1 MPPAGGSAGG
11 LVRCSKRDA
20 HRWCSPACWRSDGPA
35 EVACKPARWRSSHHW
50 SSRNL
55 LDPIHPAPTR
65 PHLEGTINKWGY
77 LRTWRWRHVW
87 LPLVWSEGRCRLLGI
102 ESWRCRIEVNPCRIF
117 LWWKRAEG
125 NCSRNSRDKFE
136 SKRWRACRLRPRG
149 VRGGMGSSPER
160 GVERVGG
167 ARELAGVG
175 EWSASKEP
183 QSRRNGAITEQ

>member
-11 LVRCSKRDA
+11 LVRCSKLDA

-55 LDPIHPAPTR
+55 LDPIHPVPTR
-65 PHLEGTINKWGY
+65 PDLEGTINKLGY

-87 LPLVWSEGRCRLLGI
+87 LPLVWSGGRCRLLGI
-102 ESWRCRIEVNPCRIF
+102 ESWRCRIQVNPCRIF
-117 LWWKRAEG
+117 LWWKHAEG

-136 SKRWRACRLRPRG
+136 SKRWRASGSGRG
-149 VRGGMGSSPER
+149 ACGAVW
-160 GVERVGG
+160 G
-167 ARELAGVG
+167 ARRSGA
-175 EWSASKEP
+175 WSAFEEP
-183 QSRRNGAITEQ
+183 ENSPAWGNGAHRRSPNLGETGQSRSN